1 MNLEQREKRLEN
13 GEMEEAERIKKE
25 LVEIVEGL

>member
-1 MNLEQREKRLEN
+1 MNLEQREKRLAH
-13 GEMEEAERIKKE
+13 GEMEEAERVKKE